1 MFSYWEQQSFTFY
14 DHIIV
19 GAGIV
24 GLSTAI
30 ELKERFPMASV
41 LVLERDLLPASASSR
56 NAGFACMG
64 SVTELLD
71 DLTVMKETEV
81 FNLFEWRKRGLEK
94 LRKRLGDINIGYAE
108 RGSYELINDKETG
121 ALDSIAYLN
130 KLLQPITQKPAFRLV
145 NTKIDEFGFSKDHT
159 KALIENT
166 CEGELHTGKMLK
178 ALTGHALRAGIE
190 IKTGAEVINFTDDA
204 SYVFIKIKVPFTN
217 KALILHSRS
226 LVLCTN
232 AFTKEL
238 LPAEDVRPGRG
249 QVLVTQPI
257 RGLKFKGIFHFDK
270 GYYYFREI
278 DGRVLLGGG
287 RHLDF
292 EGETTTDPG
301 LNETIQLDLEKKL
314 KEIILPGIPFSIERR
329 WSGIMAFG
337 STKYP
342 IVKAFSPKVFGA
354 FRMGGMGVAL
364 GSEVAS
370 QVADLVAEN
379 ISS

>member
-71 DLTVMKETEV
+71 DLTIMKETEV
-81 FNLFEWRKRGLEK
+81 FTLFEWRKRGLEK
-94 LRKRLGDINIGYAE
+94 LRERLGDNNIGYAE
-108 RGSYELINDKETG
+108 RGSYELISDKEIR
-121 ALDSIAYLN
+121 ALDSIDYLN
-130 KLLQPITQKPAFRLV
+130 KLLQPITRKPAFRLA
-145 NTKIDEFGFSKDHT
+145 NEKIDEFGFSKDQT

-178 ALTGHALRAGIE
+178 ALTSHALRVGIE
-190 IKTGAEVINFTDDA
+190 IKTGAEVINFTDDT
-204 SYVFIKIKVPFTN
+204 SYVFIRIKVPFTK

-238 LPAEDVRPGRG
+238 LPAEDMRPGRG
-249 QVLVTQPI
+249 QVLVTQTIP
-257 RGLKFKGIFHFDK
+257 GLKFKGIFHFDK
-270 GYYYFREI
+270 GFYYFREI

-314 KEIILPGIPFSIERR
+314 KEIILPGTSFSIEYR

-337 STKYP
+337 PTKYP
-342 IVKAFSPKVFGA
+342 IVKAFSQKVFGA

-364 GSEVAS
+364 GSEVAA
-370 QVADLVAEN
+370 QVADLVAER
-379 ISS
+379 IAS

>member
-30 ELKERFPMASV
+30 ELKERFPMASI
-41 LVLERDLLPASASSR
+41 LVLERNLLPASASSR

-71 DLTVMKETEV
+71 DLTVMKETDV
-81 FNLFEWRKRGLEK
+81 FTLFEWRKRGLEK
-94 LRKRLGDINIGYAE
+94 LRKRLGDNNIGYAE
-108 RGSYELINDKETG
+108 RGSYELISDKESG
-121 ALDSIAYLN
+121 AEDNIAYLN
-130 KLLQPITQKPAFRLV
+130 ELLQPITRKPAFRLV
-145 NTKIDEFGFSKDHT
+145 NEKIDEFGFSKDHT

-166 CEGELHTGKMLK
+166 CEGELHTGKMMK
-178 ALTGHALRAGIE
+178 ALTGYALGAGIE
-190 IKTGAEVINFTDDA
+190 IKTGAEVTGFQEDTT
-204 SYVFIKIKVPFTN
+204 YVNVKIKVSFKN
-217 KALILHSRS
+217 EELILHSQS
-226 LVLCTN
+226 LVFCTN

-238 LPAEDVRPGRG
+238 FPDEEVRPGRG
-249 QVLVTQPI
+249 QVLVTQSIP
-257 RGLKFKGIFHFDK
+257 GLKFKGIFHFDK

-292 EGETTTDPG
+292 EGETTTEME
-301 LNETIQLDLEKKL
+301 LSEIIQLNLERKL
-314 KEIILPGIPFSIERR
+314 KDIILPGTPFSIEYR

-337 STKYP
+337 PTKYP
-342 IVKAFSPKVFGA
+342 IVKAFSQKVFGA

-364 GSEVAS
+364 GSEIAA
-370 QVADLVAEN
+370 QVANLVAERT
-379 ISS
+379 SS